1 MKKKYQILIIIIL
14 SIILSAC
21 ELDKLKFGEVRM
33 MYGSNEAGR
42 ISYDISTF
50 TGTESGEL
58 EAETGGVIS
67 FTYSI
72 DLDKGALVIEWQDP
86 QGEVIWRKIFE
97 ESEIGEYEIE
107 VLSAG
112 TYRVF
117 VRGDGAGGK
126 FDVLWQEK

>member
-50 TGTESGEL
+50 TGNESGEL
-58 EAETGGVIS
+58 EAETGEVIS

-86 QGEVIWRKIFE
+86 QGEVIWRKNFE
-97 ESEIGEYEIE
+97 ESEIGEDEIE
-107 VLSAG
+107 ILSAG

-126 FDVLWQEK
+126 FDMLWQKK

>member
-1 MKKKYQILIIIIL
+1 MKKKYLILIIILL

-33 MYGSNEAGR
+33 MYGNNAAGR

-50 TGTESGEL
+50 TGTESGEF
-58 EAETGGVIS
+58 EAETGEVIS

-72 DLDKGALVIEWQDP
+72 ELDKGALVIEWQDP
-86 QGEVIWRKIFE
+86 HGEVIWHKTFE
-97 ESEIGEYEIE
+97 ESEIGEDEFEI
-107 VLSAG
+107 LSAG

-117 VRGDGAGGK
+117 VSGDGAGGK